1 MLELDFSNMMDKV
14 IGSSGITSRQ
24 IDLMKAKISRID
36 RKIKSKRQSELSFV
50 ELLEQDTSE
59 IKKNAVS
66 VRNSFDNFIILGI
79 GGSALGP
86 KAIIEALSPFH
97 NIDKK
102 PRIFICDNVDPRT
115 LDRIFSLI
123 DLNKT
128 AVNVI
133 TKSGS
138 TAETITSLMIF
149 WEKMDKASVDKA
161 LRFIATT
168 DPNKGNLR
176 KIADENGLK
185 SLSIPSGVGGRFS
198 VLSPVGLLP
207 AEVMGADSDEI
218 LRGARDIHN
227 KCSEEEIFKNPAYLF
242 GMLLYLMD
250 KKKKRKIN
258 VIVPYADGLKPLGEW
273 FCQIWAESLGK
284 RGIGLTPYPSL
295 GATDQHSQL
304 QLWME
309 GPEDKVII
317 FIRVEDYAVD
327 IQIPNVF
334 NEIEGMS
341 YLSGHTMSEL
351 IKAEQESTE
360 IALSKIKRPSM
371 TINIPKIDAYH
382 MGQLFHF
389 FQMATAFTGFLYG
402 VNPFNQP
409 GVEKGKDFTYGMM
422 GRKGYESKK
431 REVKNAKDIRYVV

>member
-14 IGSSGITSRQ
+14 IGSSGITGRQ
-24 IDLMKAKISRID
+24 IDFMKAKISRID

-59 IKKNAVS
+59 IKKIAVS

-86 KAIIEALSPFH
+86 KAIIEAMSPLH
-97 NIDKK
+97 NIDRK

-115 LDRIFSLI
+115 LDRIFSVI
-123 DLNKT
+123 DLNRT

-138 TAETITSLMIF
+138 TAETIASLMIF

-168 DPNKGNLR
+168 DPQKGNLR

-207 AEVMGADSDEI
+207 AEVIGADSDEI
-218 LRGARDIHN
+218 LRGARDIHK

-258 VIVPYADGLKPLGEW
+258 VIVPYADGLKSLGEW

>member
-14 IGSSGITSRQ
+14 IGSSGVTSRQ

-59 IKKNAVS
+59 IKKIAVS

-86 KAIIEALSPFH
+86 KAIIEALSPLH
-97 NIDKK
+97 NIDRK

-149 WEKMDKASVDKA
+149 WENMDKASVDKA

-168 DPNKGNLR
+168 DPYKGNLR

-218 LRGARDIHN
+218 LRGARDIHK

-389 FQMATAFTGFLYG
+389 FQMATVFTGFLYG

>member
-14 IGSSGITSRQ
+14 IGNSGITGRQ
-24 IDLMKAKISRID
+24 IDLMKTKISRID
-36 RKIKSKRQSELSFV
+36 RKIKSKHQSELSFV
-50 ELLEQDTSE
+50 ELLDQDTAE
-59 IKKNAVS
+59 IKNIAAS
-66 VRNSFDNFIILGI
+66 VRNNYDDFVVLGI

-86 KAIIEALSPFH
+86 KAIMEALSPLH
-97 NIDKK
+97 NLDRK
-102 PRIFICDNVDPRT
+102 PRIFVCDNVDPRT

-123 DLNKT
+123 DLNRT

-138 TAETITSLMIF
+138 TAETIASFMIF
-149 WEKMDKASVDKA
+149 WEKMNNSVDKTMQ
-161 LRFIATT
+161 FIATT
-168 DPNKGNLR
+168 DPQKGNLR
-176 KIADENGLK
+176 KIADENGLRA
-185 SLSIPSGVGGRFS
+185 LSIPSGVGGRFS

-207 AEVMGADSDEI
+207 AELTGIDSDEI
-218 LRGARDIHN
+218 LRGARDIHK
-227 KCSEEEIFKNPAYLF
+227 KCSEEEVFKNPAYLF
-242 GMLLYLMD
+242 GLLLYLMD
-250 KKKKRKIN
+250 RKKKRRIN
-258 VIVPYADGLKPLGEW
+258 VIVPYADGLKSLGEW
-273 FCQIWAESLGK
+273 FCQLWAESLGK
-284 RGIGLTPYPSL
+284 RGVGLTPYPSL

-309 GPEDKVII
+309 GHEDKVII
-317 FIRVEDYAVD
+317 FIRVEDYSVD
-327 IQIPNVF
+327 VQIPDVF

-351 IKAEQESTE
+351 IKAEQESTQL
-360 IALSKIKRPSM
+360 ALSKIKRPNM
-371 TINIPKIDAYH
+371 AINIPKIDAYH

-389 FQMATAFTGFLYG
+389 FEMATAFTGFLYG